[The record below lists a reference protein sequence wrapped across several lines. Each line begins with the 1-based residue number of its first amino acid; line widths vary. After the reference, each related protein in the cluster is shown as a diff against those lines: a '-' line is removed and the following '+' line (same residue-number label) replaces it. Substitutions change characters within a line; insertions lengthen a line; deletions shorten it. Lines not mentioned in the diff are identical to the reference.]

1 MNGQDKEMELTV
13 RVDGVVRC
21 LVRECRVGE
30 ERQMVGS
37 RGGRRRRRRR
47 GGELL
52 VSVVTEYCCIGYGLK
67 NNNTEY
73 T

>member
-37 RGGRRRRRRR
+37 RGGGGGG
-47 GGELL
+47 GGEEENYL
-52 VSVVTEYCCIGYGLK
+52 CR
-67 NNNTEY
+67 
-73 T
+73 